1 MQQLSYES
9 SVVQVWQR
17 RWFPAEWW
25 LSVCCF
31 LTAGKPRSSLVWAG
45 PVWEN
50 WAGWPGSLHSSS
62 QQDQPGE
69 MRVTL
74 WDQRTLFFMFSTQST
89 GHWERFDR
97 LTLKNHHVSSIIMF
111 LSGFKHHMS
120 TEVTAFAVSNLFM
133 SSVVRWHPV
142 LCPWRNPACGSD
154 GSFHFFLYQFS
165 QKETK
170 QKTTHS
176 QKEINWWNLEQLF
189 QRATRNESRTEKSAW
204 VKMMLWW
211 TLIGNSFA
219 LIRLNYF
226 HPPGFETFSETS
238 DLFSLK

>member
-1 MQQLSYES
+1 M
-9 SVVQVWQR
+9 
-17 RWFPAEWW
+17 RWE
-25 LSVCCF
+25 
-31 LTAGKPRSSLVWAG
+31 
-45 PVWEN
+45 
-50 WAGWPGSLHSSS
+50 LHF
-62 QQDQPGE
+62 E
-69 MRVTL
+69 TRE
-74 WDQRTLFFMFSTQST
+74 LFFYVLNPEHRPLGKIWPTV
-89 GHWERFDR
+89 
-97 LTLKNHHVSSIIMF
+97 TLKNHHVSSIIMF